1 MNPKKIGI
9 SQPWCSRSMYSNLK
23 EESWIRKFIE
33 GVLLNYNYLCS
44 EIYINSFPNLIE
56 LNFLLFIPGSSNEKP
71 HEVVKSHNKR
81 LRKVVKL
88 IKSILVL
95 KYNTNVVINIK
106 RLPHVFKDGKVLSSW
121 LKNII
126 EKDPLR
132 VLGTLRKAVNYRGKK
147 KRFRA
152 VGRKK

>member
-1 MNPKKIGI
+1 MNSKKIGI

-33 GVLLNYNYLCS
+33 GVFSNYNYLCS

-71 HEVVKSHNKR
+71 REVVKSHNKR
-81 LRKVVKL
+81 LSKVLKL
-88 IKSILVL
+88 IKAVLVL

-106 RLPHVFKDGKVLSSW
+106 RLPHVFVDGKVLSSW
-121 LKNII
+121 LKSII

-147 KRFRA
+147 RRFSV
-152 VGRKK
+152 VGKKG